1 MIDDVYGTV
10 DGQEAAVA
18 KLRTAAGAVTA
29 DFQRLETAAT
39 GETLLAR
46 NALPAS
52 VQAWQR
58 IARSAGRLPAQL
70 AASFV
75 KAAQDVRTKVAIASR
90 DQLGLAAAA
99 AIGLLLGAFLVRHLL
114 HSRLIAGQPDSALAT
129 PAAAVRDSIL
139 TLVPAA
145 VWWAAA
151 YRFSG

>member
-1 MIDDVYGTV
+1 MCCLSVS
-10 DGQEAAVA
+10 
-18 KLRTAAGAVTA
+18 
-29 DFQRLETAAT
+29 RL
-39 GETLLAR
+39 G
-46 NALPAS
+46 S
-52 VQAWQR
+52 
-58 IARSAGRLPAQL
+58 SAGRLPAQL
-70 AASFV
+70 ATSFV
-75 KAAQDVRTKVAIASR
+75 KAAQDVQIKVAIAPR

-151 YRFSG
+151 YVLGLSRETMLLICGVLAIWPVVAIGARVRASVIALAMRRAWRSSPYS